1 VQTQRGSGRW
11 AGAEERS
18 VGCFSTD
25 ERTVDSGHDADA
37 NVTRARR
44 DGGPTPPPA
53 SPSQLQLSLVS
64 ASSPAQPR
72 SISRFPLIR
81 GDRLN
86 PSHRWPKRPLARPPA
101 RPPARPVRLVPVPR
115 ERRRR
120 ARPAGR
126 PASSGRRR
134 RRPSCPLIPS
144 TASVSR
150 VSASMKLSVAAE
162 AAAAARDA
170 TRGYIRICS
179 YVRRKHTTSRRDLSS
194 SRARRHLT
202 ADECNSRL
210 SVQLPAATPA
220 RTAAGLYLRTNSL
233 ACYRAN
239 NDGDV
244 FHFRVF
250 IRCSV

>member
-1 VQTQRGSGRW
+1 MQTQRASGRR

-86 PSHRWPKRPLARPPA
+86 PSHRWPRRPAARQHG
-101 RPPARPVRLVPVPR
+101 RPHGRSVSFRSRGSAGDGPG
-115 ERRRR
+115 
-120 ARPAGR
+120 RPAGVQR
-126 PASSGRRR
+126 P
-134 RRPSCPLIPS
+134 PPS
-144 TASVSR
+144 TSILPANPVHGERQSR
-150 VSASMKLSVAAE
+150 LGIDETFSSC
-162 AAAAARDA
+162 R
-170 TRGYIRICS
+170 
-179 YVRRKHTTSRRDLSS
+179 SS
-194 SRARRHLT
+194 SSSTGCDPRLHPHL
-202 ADECNSRL
+202 
-210 SVQLPAATPA
+210 
-220 RTAAGLYLRTNSL
+220 
-233 ACYRAN
+233 
-239 NDGDV
+239 
-244 FHFRVF
+244 
-250 IRCSV
+250 

>member
-1 VQTQRGSGRW
+1 VQTQRAVGRR
-11 AGAEERS
+11 AGAEQRS

-25 ERTVDSGHDADA
+25 KRTVDSGHDADA

-86 PSHRWPKRPLARPPA
+86 PSHRWPRRPPA
-101 RPPARPVRLVPVPR
+101 RQHGRPHGRSVSFRSRGSAGDGP
-115 ERRRR
+115 
-120 ARPAGR
+120 GR

-220 RTAAGLYLRTNSL
+220 RTAAGLYVRTNSL